1 MFENKN
7 FAQIWANDKKRKAF
21 LEEYKEW
28 GLWFE
33 TPELEL
39 KYYRYQLPDGT
50 MIIVQEH
57 NHRVFET
64 YHKSKW
70 DRGVFYYVQKPDE
83 PAFSPDFK
91 QCLSFAADLLKDAKA
106 AMQKAEKEG

>member
-1 MFENKN
+1 MSESIN
-7 FAQIWANDKKRKAF
+7 FVQLWTNDKKRKTF
-21 LEEYKEW
+21 LEAYQEW
-28 GLWFE
+28 GLWRE
-33 TPELEL
+33 MPELEL

-57 NHRVFET
+57 NHRVYET
-64 YHKSKW
+64 YNKFRW

-83 PAFSPDFK
+83 SAFSPDFK
-91 QCLSFAADLLKDAKA
+91 QSISFAADLLKDAKS